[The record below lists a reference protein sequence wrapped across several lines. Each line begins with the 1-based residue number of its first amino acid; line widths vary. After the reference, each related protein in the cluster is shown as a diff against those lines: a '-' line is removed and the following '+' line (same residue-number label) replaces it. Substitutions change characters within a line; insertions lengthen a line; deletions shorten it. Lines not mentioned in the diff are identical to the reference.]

1 MAGDPNSVTV
11 SGHQEGATFAC
22 SLQIILSDTIKGAGC
37 IKGAAF
43 AFDPDNLADGET
55 ADDIADEALDLID
68 TIEASCYLQI
78 GMLNSAPTWLD
89 IIGIDKLMN

>member
-68 TIEASCYLQI
+68 TIEADIDPLENLQDRAVFI
-78 GMLNSAPTWLD
+78 LSAD
-89 IIGIDKLMN
+89 DDQ